1 MYVEKHLSEDDL
13 QRAHDKCPQPV
24 PATLLAGSYCC
35 LLEAIDIFTQ
45 DLVNK
50 VTTGLLNPS
59 PRETVLIGFY
69 YRSLGYCRTAIELK
83 SVVHQQSLTSAERS
97 VVELYVDMELIHRN
111 VVADGVEKAIAFAD
125 VQKLKAAHR
134 MDDFFAA
141 NPGLDSNPSKAAT
154 HRDFIAKNQARI
166 EKDIERLWGK
176 NAKGQLIKPEHWS
189 GMDLITRATK
199 LDKDI
204 EYLVVKDYDRR
215 NFYVHTGLAGVL
227 NRDKG
232 AFESLCAFA
241 LHLIADCMLGELRIL
256 GKEFQLEKVI
266 NEYDKALQEIE
277 KVQTYAFADK
287 VLQSLGEPSRYSVFK
302 GDKPIVRLA

>member
-1 MYVEKHLSEDDL
+1 GRSPWRGALIEVARGTSRSTCQKMTSSE
-13 QRAHDKCPQPV
+13 RTTNAHNRFS
-24 PATLLAGSYCC
+24 ATLLAGSYCC

-134 MDDFFAA
+134 MDDFFAG
-141 NPGLDSNPSKAAT
+141 NPGLDSNPSKAALTETSSPRPST
-154 HRDFIAKNQARI
+154 HRNS
-166 EKDIERLWGK
+166 L
-176 NAKGQLIKPEHWS
+176 H
-189 GMDLITRATK
+189 
-199 LDKDI
+199 
-204 EYLVVKDYDRR
+204 
-215 NFYVHTGLAGVL
+215 GV
-227 NRDKG
+227 
-232 AFESLCAFA
+232 CW
-241 LHLIADCMLGELRIL
+241 
-256 GKEFQLEKVI
+256 
-266 NEYDKALQEIE
+266 
-277 KVQTYAFADK
+277 
-287 VLQSLGEPSRYSVFK
+287 
-302 GDKPIVRLA
+302 

>member
-1 MYVEKHLSEDDL
+1 MTSSE
-13 QRAHDKCPQPV
+13 RTTNAHNRFS
-24 PATLLAGSYCC
+24 ATLLAGSYCC

-134 MDDFFAA
+134 MDDFFAG

-154 HRDFIAKNQARI
+154 HRDFISKNQARI
-166 EKDIERLWGK
+166 EIHSWSVLGAEPGPMPVVPTKVVRL
-176 NAKGQLIKPEHWS
+176 
-189 GMDLITRATK
+189 
-199 LDKDI
+199 
-204 EYLVVKDYDRR
+204 
-215 NFYVHTGLAGVL
+215 
-227 NRDKG
+227 G
-232 AFESLCAFA
+232 APTNT
-241 LHLIADCMLGELRIL
+241 
-256 GKEFQLEKVI
+256 LEKRMSSI
-266 NEYDKALQEIE
+266 LE
-277 KVQTYAFADK
+277 KCSPMKVSRTRYVESAYA
-287 VLQSLGEPSRYSVFK
+287 SS
-302 GDKPIVRLA
+302 